1 MSIRTCNILMG
12 NLREG
17 DATST
22 HTFALARLLQGQGLD
37 VRIHCNDPVGPL
49 SADIQRLAH
58 TTHPDDNVPVADLT
72 ILQYP
77 VWYPLAER
85 FRKVPG
91 IKVFWYHGV
100 TPPALWGTDTQRDGL
115 TRAEAGTELAWHA
128 HLAVTT
134 SPFTAQELHRHSH
147 YPQGRIRTVPLGVD
161 IAAFR
166 QKPPPP
172 VLHSLRRKWK
182 LEGKRVLLYTGRVAG
197 NKRIDLLIQ
206 ALEYLKDMYS
216 DLHLLVVGNTKSIPA
231 YREMTAQLRAQAEQS
246 GLTCRVTFT
255 GWVPSIVPYYH
266 LAEIYVSASQHEG
279 FGVPLVEAMA
289 AGVPV
294 IASASGAMPW
304 VLNAQTSDAEA
315 AGLVFPAGDVD
326 ALVGQI
332 TRVLE
337 EPALRKTLIER
348 GYRRVAD
355 FSEEQFNHR
364 AAKVLHEAEA
374 LARQGPPPAAY
385 RPKNSLYD
393 QADVVLRRY
402 RVRSRVP
409 ILGPLIE
416 WIRYNSTTHIKEAY
430 LDRIIEQQVLYN
442 RQLADEIFQLK
453 AEIARLRDEWGR
465 DAESD
470 ELAKDNLDDS
480 HW

>member
-1 MSIRTCNILMG
+1 MPVRTCDILIG
-12 NLREG
+12 SLHEG

-22 HTFALARLLQGQGLD
+22 HTFALTRLLQSQGVD

-49 SADIQRLAH
+49 PPDIQQLAH
-58 TTHPDDNVPVADLT
+58 ATHLDDNVPVADLT

-77 VWYPLAER
+77 FWYPLAER
-85 FRKVPG
+85 FREVPG
-91 IKVFWYHGV
+91 IRVFWYHGV
-100 TPPALWGTDTQRDGL
+100 TPPALWGTDTQRDLL
-115 TRAEAGTELAWHA
+115 TRAEAGTELAWNA

-134 SPFTAQELHRHSH
+134 SPFTAQELHRHSN

-172 VLHSLRRKWK
+172 VLHSLRRKWR
-182 LEGKRVLLYTGRVAG
+182 LESKRVLLYTGRVAG

-206 ALEYLKDMYS
+206 TLAYLKDIYS
-216 DLHLLVVGNTKSIPA
+216 DLHLLVVGDTKSTSA
-231 YREMTAQLRAQAEQS
+231 YREMAAKLGAQAGQL
-246 GLTCRVTFT
+246 GLTSLMTFT
-255 GWVPSIVPYYH
+255 GRVSSIEPYYH

-279 FGVPLVEAMA
+279 FGVPLIEAMA

-304 VLNAQTSDAEA
+304 VLSAQAPDAEA
-315 AGLVFPAGDVD
+315 AGLLFPAGDVD
-326 ALVGQI
+326 ALAGQI
-332 TRVLE
+332 IRVLE

-355 FSEEQFNHR
+355 FSQEQFNRR
-364 AAKVLHEAEA
+364 AAKVLREAEA
-374 LARQGPPPAAY
+374 LALQGPPPASY
-385 RPKNSLYD
+385 RPKNRLYD

-402 RVRSRVP
+402 RVRSRAP

-416 WIRYNSTTHIKEAY
+416 WIRYNSTTHVKEAY
-430 LDRIIEQQVLYN
+430 LDRILEQQVLYN
-442 RQLADEIFQLK
+442 RLLADEISQLE
-453 AEIARLRDEWGR
+453 AEIAQLRDGCSR
-465 DAESD
+465 DAQSEGF
-470 ELAKDNLDDS
+470 ENNLDDTS
-480 HW
+480 